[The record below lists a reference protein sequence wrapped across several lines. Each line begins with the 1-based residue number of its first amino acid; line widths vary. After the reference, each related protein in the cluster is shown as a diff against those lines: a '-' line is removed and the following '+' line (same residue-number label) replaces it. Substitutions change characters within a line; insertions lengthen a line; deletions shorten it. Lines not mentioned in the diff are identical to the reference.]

1 MSKNFNNN
9 TNNNDNSINLQ
20 IASLNTNLLTNYP
33 TNSTISSLMASTVQT
48 QTTLRDTAIS
58 VALASANLFTSN
70 SLLNYMTSSLIN
82 TLLLNTIT
90 AQSSLR
96 DTAIATALASANAF
110 TNTSLSNY
118 TNTIAMNSL
127 INTNILNQQT
137 LTAANL
143 NYAINTNNTVYLAN
157 LLSNYSSTTLTNLAI
172 STAINLNN
180 TSNISY
186 TNSKIITEIA
196 RADLALSN
204 AIIANN
210 LLYTVTSNIGVGSQF
225 NSTSIGQATKTL
237 SGFSVLIGNN
247 SATSNYGIAVGY
259 NSGQNCNINNSSC
272 SFFGSNSGITAGS
285 SYINSTAIG
294 SGALITSS
302 YQTVI
307 GDSIT
312 TTYSA
317 NVTTPNLTSTTHNV
331 NLQIIS
337 YNTIPLFLSQKYI
350 GFMTS
355 SLSLKTISAFNNYLN
370 LASISIIPGVFLIQF
385 QINYNYSIGNM
396 LSWWS
401 FGVGTLATNLETQA
415 CKSYCSSSTNLPF
428 SVSNSYMFTSNI
440 SQTIYL
446 NSFISDFDNTTIT
459 LANLSNF
466 SISAKLTVCRIA

>member
-1 MSKNFNNN
+1 ML
-9 TNNNDNSINLQ
+9 LQ
-20 IASLNTNLLTNYP
+20 FRQIQIMYLNTN
-33 TNSTISSLMASTVQT
+33 
-48 QTTLRDTAIS
+48 
-58 VALASANLFTSN
+58 
-70 SLLNYMTSSLIN
+70 
-82 TLLLNTIT
+82 
-90 AQSSLR
+90 
-96 DTAIATALASANAF
+96 
-110 TNTSLSNY
+110 
-118 TNTIAMNSL
+118 
-127 INTNILNQQT
+127 
-137 LTAANL
+137 
-143 NYAINTNNTVYLAN
+143 
-157 LLSNYSSTTLTNLAI
+157 
-172 STAINLNN
+172 STA
-180 TSNISY
+180 Y
-186 TNSKIITEIA
+186 TNSKISTEVT

-355 SLSLKTISAFNNYLN
+355 SLSLKSILAFNTYLN
-370 LASISIIPGVFLIQF
+370 LASIAIIPGVFLIQF

-401 FGVGTLATNLETQA
+401 FGVGTTATNNLDIQA
-415 CKSYCSSSTNLPF
+415 CKSYCSSSSNLPF
-428 SVSNSYMFTSNI
+428 SVSNSYMFTANVA
-440 SQTIYL
+440 QTIYL
-446 NSFISDFDNTTIT
+446 NTFISDFDNTNIT
-459 LANLSNF
+459 VANLSNF